1 MLEINV
7 HQCQNVMN
15 RISMCNNKQMEC
27 LRFIDALN
35 PVAHKIVGLLF
46 NVADLEL
53 VRCWQ
58 VGHCLKKNIY
68 IYMYI
73 TEGKI

>member
-1 MLEINV
+1 
-7 HQCQNVMN
+7 
-15 RISMCNNKQMEC
+15 MCNNKQMEC

-58 VGHCLKKNIY
+58 VGHCLKNIYIYIYIY